1 MTWLQLWPG
10 QRTFSL
16 SLRLTAL
23 LLSLILIVTLL
34 LSACSSENTP
44 SQQYDKQLFVFGTLV
59 DITILHNDPERASQ
73 AIDQISH
80 EFDRLHVLWHPWKD
94 GALSQLNLQLGK
106 NEPHST
112 DASIVALIEQSQ
124 LLSSQSGGLFNPAI
138 GQLIKLWQFDQLDN
152 EHHQFQLP
160 SKEAI
165 ENILQTSPAMA
176 DIKLSGNQ
184 SDSVTVQSIN
194 PHITLDFGAFAKGAA
209 IELMMEQLKQLNIH
223 NALINSGGD
232 LKVLGNKGNRPWRIG
247 IKNPDY
253 SLQKSNQAILAAI
266 NLNDH
271 ESLFTSGNYERFFE
285 HEGQR
290 YHHIIDPR
298 SGYPAS
304 GTRSV
309 TVLANDAGLADAAS
323 TALFIAGDQH
333 WPDIARK
340 MGIQYVMLI
349 SEDDRVYL
357 SEAMSRRIE
366 LLTDVQP
373 VIVKL

>member
-1 MTWLQLWPG
+1 MTWLRPQPG
-10 QRTFSL
+10 CRTFSL
-16 SLRLTAL
+16 SQRLTAI
-23 LLSLILIVTLL
+23 LLSSIVIVTVL
-34 LSACSSENTP
+34 LSACSSKHTP
-44 SQQYDKQLFVFGTLV
+44 SQRHDKQLFAFGTLV

-80 EFDRLHVLWHPWKD
+80 EFDRLHALWHPWKD

-106 NEPHST
+106 NEPGST
-112 DASIVALIEQSQ
+112 DPSIVALIEQSQ
-124 LLSSQSGGLFNPAI
+124 LLSSQSDGLFNPAI

-152 EHHQFQLP
+152 EHHRFQLP
-160 SKEAI
+160 SKKAI
-165 ENILQTSPAMA
+165 ENILQTRPAMA
-176 DIKLSGNQ
+176 DLKLSRKK
-184 SDSVTVQSIN
+184 SDSAMIQSAN
-194 PHITLDFGAFAKGAA
+194 PHITLDFGAFAKGVA
-209 IELMMEQLKQLNIH
+209 IELMMEQLKQLNID

-232 LKVLGNKGNRPWRIG
+232 LKVLGNKGDQPWRIG

-285 HEGQR
+285 FEGQL

-298 SGYPAS
+298 SGYPAR

-323 TALFIAGDQH
+323 TALFIAGAQH

-349 SEDDRVYL
+349 SEDDKVYL
-357 SEAMSRRIE
+357 SEAMSRRIK